1 MKKAALLTLLACAFS
16 FSALLNLKNSG
27 FSNEEKDATIIVK
40 MKGDV
45 NKYSHASLIKQ
56 QNYLLEQISNN
67 ITHNY
72 KVKGRYSHLFNGF
85 ILNVSST
92 YVEEIRQLD
101 LVDEIDY
108 NNFLRYEESF
118 DDGTDYEV
126 TSIST
131 ASASSQTMEKPEGT
145 NNGAGT
151 FVAILDNS
159 FYIRTTFGRQSYHHV
174 FAPLNSEDVYVTQNS
189 LKAKID
195 AASSFHGKYDRSHT
209 TYYNNKV
216 PFYYDYGGDKANSV
230 TPDYDVY
237 AEGQSHGSHVASIAA
252 GNAGEEY
259 EGIAPRAQLALMKV
273 FTTYLSG
280 SSYVSGA
287 YQSAV
292 LDALEDCLV
301 LEVDTINMSFGSN
314 LNDFDDN
321 QILES
326 TIKELKNRGTFV
338 NVAAGNDGKGLWN
351 NSAYRYWQSDMVETG
366 TLSSYAN
373 NLSAMTVASGQ
384 PDYQFYGVAMTIDD
398 ANVQFSDQVTNY
410 TSTSGDVTYEPERHL
425 IDLVTT
431 YSRDEFDFV
440 YLPGLGNEEEYDG
453 IDANGKIVITNRGD
467 ITFREKVDNAIN
479 HGAIAVG
486 IIDNVYDT
494 DFNIRMSFSS
504 DDTTYT
510 PSVPVIFILNRDK
523 EVFENSTSLKLKLI
537 KNKDLDNP
545 NARTMSDFSSDGM
558 RYDLS
563 IKPEITAPGSN
574 IKGAVLGA
582 NNKYE
587 SMSGTSMAAPNYTG
601 ATALLIGEHLNDSNY
616 RSSIDARLMSTAHP
630 MLDNTT
636 NHNLAS
642 VRRQGAGM
650 INLDGA
656 LNSSVYLD
664 GLDED
669 DHQIGK
675 AKIELFNN
683 EDIAKGDIN
692 LSFAAI
698 NESEDI
704 ITYEA
709 RTYVMAPS
717 IVEMDPKDY
726 PELADKK
733 LQSIDDQ
740 LVELYNEEI
749 VVNPG
754 FNKVNISHSLSEE
767 KLALLDEEF
776 PTGCILEGYVILSAV
791 NKPQLSIPFLGY
803 YGDLEAVSPV
813 EPFDFEKDENKAY
826 HSDLLNAY
834 ALHTSKGE
842 AIDFGSH
849 IFSGYWSNNTWSNSH
864 NTDLDNVFKK
874 NTMNI
879 SEVEDDNGRVL
890 NKLGYNPATHKYD
903 ATKLYVTNNDLSN
916 TLVIQ
921 QTVLRSV
928 KDNTIRLIDK
938 KTGNEVLT
946 TFLHDSLNST
956 LSLYKSHLDMSI
968 YSSGYVAH
976 RAYCIIP
983 LKNVQEGDY
992 ELVFE
997 YELSAGSTYI
1007 KRVDLTIS
1015 NETPTLQSIA
1025 KVVIDEQEC
1034 FNLNYVGTDLACLH
1048 VEDSSFDIEQKDDVF
1063 QALIPLSKLNENEF
1077 GAIEGVD
1084 YFNNRNVALFN
1095 TSNSNVVI
1103 LSNPYNQG
1111 DYEFRYEVDGK
1122 DTNYQMF
1129 TFSVMKDGEE
1139 IVLNGKSTYYLFL
1152 PNGLD
1157 LDSLTIYEQDENG
1170 DEYLINYTYENNVL
1184 SFESALKTFVFESD
1198 PLKEADNNNQG
1209 NNQDN
1214 NQENNE
1220 GNDKERVAYLKNISI
1235 TTKPN
1240 ILTYNVGEELDL
1252 TGLVVTAIYSDG
1264 STRILRSDEY
1274 RVSEVDMSTPGKKT
1288 IGVCYS
1294 GLISVF
1300 TITVNTPAKKSGC
1313 NGSTLCSVPLLTTLL
1328 TFGVAL
1334 IIKRKKEA
1342 D

>member
-16 FSALLNLKNSG
+16 FSALLSLKNSN

-45 NKYSHASLIKQ
+45 NKYSHDSLIKQ
-56 QNYLLEQISNN
+56 QNYLLQQISNN

-72 KVKGRYSHLFNGF
+72 QVKGRYSHLFNGF
-85 ILNVSST
+85 ILNVPST
-92 YVEEIRQLD
+92 YVEDIRQLD

-108 NNFLRYEESF
+108 NNFLCYEESF

-145 NNGAGT
+145 NDGAGT

-174 FAPLNSEDVYVTQNS
+174 FAALNNEDIYVTQNS

-216 PFYYDYGGDKANSV
+216 PFYYDYGGDKSNSV

-273 FTTYLSG
+273 FTTYLNG
-280 SSYVSGA
+280 STYVSGA

-292 LDALEDCLV
+292 LNALEDCLV
-301 LEVDTINMSFGSN
+301 LEVDAINMSFGSN

-326 TIKELKNRGTFV
+326 TIKELNDRGTFV
-338 NVAAGNDGKGLWN
+338 DVAAGNDGKGLWN

-366 TLSSYAN
+366 TLSTYAN
-373 NLSAMTVASGQ
+373 NLSAMTIASGQ
-384 PDYQFYGVAMTIDD
+384 PDYQFYGAAMTIDGT
-398 ANVQFSDQVTNY
+398 NVQFSDQVTNY
-410 TSTSGDVTYEPERHL
+410 TSSSGDVTYEPERHL
-425 IDLVTT
+425 MDLSTT

-440 YLPGLGNEEEYDG
+440 YLPGLGKDEEYDG
-453 IDANGKIVITNRGD
+453 IDANDKIVITNRGEN
-467 ITFREKVDNAIN
+467 TFREKVDNAIN

-486 IIDNVYDT
+486 IIDNVYET

-523 EVFENSTSLKLKLI
+523 EVFENSTSMKLKLI

-563 IKPEITAPGSN
+563 IKPEIATPGSN

-582 NNKYE
+582 TNKYE

-601 ATALLIGEHLNDSNY
+601 AVALLIGEHLNDDSY
-616 RSSIDARLMSTAHP
+616 RSSINARLMSTAHP
-630 MLDNTT
+630 MLDTT
-636 NHNLAS
+636 SEHNIAS

-669 DHQIGK
+669 NQQIGK

-698 NESEDI
+698 NESEDV

-709 RTYVMAPS
+709 HTYVMAPA
-717 IVEMDPKDY
+717 IAEMDAKDY

-733 LQSIDDQ
+733 LQSINNQ
-740 LVELYNEEI
+740 LVELYNEE
-749 VVNPG
+749 VTVNPG
-754 FNKVNISHSLSEE
+754 FNKVNITHSLSED

-776 PTGCILEGYVILSAV
+776 PTGCILEGYIILTAV

-826 HSDLLNAY
+826 QSDLLNTY
-834 ALHTSKGE
+834 ALHTTKGTP
-842 AIDFGSH
+842 IDFGSH
-849 IFSGYWSNNTWSNSH
+849 ILSGYWSNVKTAGLENI
-864 NTDLDNVFKK
+864 FKK

-879 SEVEDDNGRVL
+879 SEVEDDNQRVL
-890 NKLGYNPATHKYD
+890 NKLGYNPYTGKYD
-903 ATKLYVTNNDLSN
+903 ASTLYVSNNHLSN
-916 TLVIQ
+916 TLIIQ

-928 KDNTIRLIDK
+928 KDNQVKVIDK
-938 KTGNEVLT
+938 KTGEVVISDYLT
-946 TFLHDSLNST
+946 DSLNSSS
-956 LSLYKSHLDMSI
+956 SLYKSHLDMSI
-968 YSSGYVAH
+968 YASGNVAH
-976 RAYCIIP
+976 RAYCIMSINS
-983 LKNVQEGDY
+983 LVEGDY
-992 ELVFE
+992 ELVFN
-997 YELSAGSTYI
+997 YVLSAGSTYVKKI
-1007 KRVDLTIS
+1007 DLTIT
-1015 NETPTLQSIA
+1015 NEAPALQSVEQV
-1025 KVVIDEQEC
+1025 KVDQQDYYRFAYE
-1034 FNLNYVGTDLACLH
+1034 GSDLAF
-1048 VEDSSFDIEQKDDVF
+1048 VNYDGQSYEIKKQDDVAS
-1063 QALIPLSKLNENEF
+1063 ALIPASKLGEKEY
-1077 GAIEGVD
+1077 GYIESID
-1084 YFNNRNVALFN
+1084 YLNHKNIALFN
-1095 TSNSNVVI
+1095 TSNNNFVV
-1103 LSNPYNQG
+1103 LSNHSNQVG
-1111 DYEFRYEVDGK
+1111 YILRYDISGK
-1122 DTNYQMF
+1122 GTNYQVF
-1129 TFSVMKDGEE
+1129 NFSIVKDDEE
-1139 IVLNGKSTYYLFL
+1139 INLSDKNSYYMLL
-1152 PNGLD
+1152 PDGLD
-1157 LDSLTIYEQDENG
+1157 LESLEIFEQDNNGEENRI
-1170 DEYLINYTYENNVL
+1170 EFTYENNML
-1184 SFESALKTFVFESD
+1184 SFESDCWMFAFESD
-1198 PLKEADNNNQG
+1198 AIKKE
-1209 NNQDN
+1209 
-1214 NQENNE
+1214 NE
-1220 GNDKERVAYLKNISI
+1220 ETEEEKTVYLKNISI
-1235 TTKPN
+1235 TKPN
-1240 ILTYNVGEELDL
+1240 KLTYNIGEELDL
-1252 TGLVVTAIYSDG
+1252 TGLTVTAIYSDG
-1264 STRILRSDEY
+1264 STVILKEGEY
-1274 RVSEVDMSTPGKKT
+1274 HVSEVDMSVTGKKT
-1288 IGVCYS
+1288 INVVYS
-1294 GLISVF
+1294 GLITAF
-1300 TITVNTPAKKSGC
+1300 TITVNNPASKSGC
-1313 NGSTLCSVPLLTTLL
+1313 SGSTVASVPLLIMLSA
-1328 TFGVAL
+1328 FGAAL
-1334 IIKRKKEA
+1334 IIRRKKEQ
-1342 D
+1342 